1 VEDYLRLAGG
11 ELNAGTRMR
20 AVIAERTGPP
30 DVLRVAEVAAR
41 EPGPRE
47 IRIAVAAC
55 GVCFHDVVVRNGT
68 FRRGVEMPVIL
79 GHEVAGTIE
88 KLGAEVKDFSRGD
101 LVATTIHSHVCG
113 HCRDCRG
120 GHETSCPERVFLG
133 DAGLNGGYAELVC
146 VDADAALKVPAGV
159 APEQASIVACT
170 IGTELNA
177 VRDVGRV
184 RLGERVLVTGAGGGL
199 GLHGVQ
205 LSRLAG
211 AFTIA
216 VTTTTAKAARIREAG
231 ADEVIVAERGEDFSD
246 HVRRLTDG
254 RGVDAAIDN
263 VGSLVFDAVRR
274 SMADGGRIVL
284 VGQLTGEFMTINP
297 AQLFLRNISILSAK
311 GVSRSQFS
319 DALDLA
325 ARGRIKPVLDRVLP
339 LQGAAEAHRLVEAG
353 LSTGRLVLSPA

>member
-1 VEDYLRLAGG
+1 
-11 ELNAGTRMR
+11 MR
-20 AVIAERTGPP
+20 AVVVERTGPP
-30 DVLRVAEVAAR
+30 DVLRVADVAAR

-68 FRRGVEMPVIL
+68 FRRGVGMPVIL
-79 GHEVAGTIE
+79 GHEIAGTIE
-88 KLGAEVKDFSRGD
+88 KLGAEVRAFRRGD

-113 HCRDCRG
+113 HCRHCRS
-120 GHETSCPERVFLG
+120 GHETSCPERIFIG

-146 VDADAALKVPAGV
+146 VDADAAIAVPAGIS
-159 APEQASIVACT
+159 AEEASIVACT

-184 RLGERVLVTGAGGGL
+184 RLGDRVLVTGAGGGL

-205 LSRLAG
+205 LAHLAG

-216 VTTTTAKAARIREAG
+216 VTTTAAKAARIREAG
-231 ADEVIVAERGEDFSD
+231 ADEVVMVERGEDFSGE
-246 HVRRLTDG
+246 VRHLTDG
-254 RGVDAAIDN
+254 RGVDVVIDN
-263 VGSLVFDAVRR
+263 VGSPAFAAVRR

-284 VGQLTGEFMTINP
+284 VGQLTGEFITINP
-297 AQLFLRNISILSAK
+297 AQLFLRDISILSAK
-311 GVSRSQFS
+311 GVSRSQLA
-319 DALDLA
+319 DALDLV
-325 ARGRIKPVLDRVLP
+325 ARRRIKPAIDRVYP

-353 LSTGRLVLSPA
+353 LSTGRTILNPME

>member
-1 VEDYLRLAGG
+1 
-11 ELNAGTRMR
+11 MR
-20 AVIAERTGPP
+20 AVVAERTGPP
-30 DVLRVAEVAAR
+30 TVLRVADVAAR

-68 FRRGVEMPVIL
+68 FRRGVEMPVIP

-88 KLGAEVKDFSRGD
+88 KLGSEVREFRCGD
-101 LVATTIHSHVCG
+101 LVATTTYSHVCG
-113 HCRDCRG
+113 HCRHCRD

-146 VDADAALKVPAGV
+146 ADADAAVRVPDGLS
-159 APEQASIVACT
+159 PEQACIVACT

-216 VTTTTAKAARIREAG
+216 VTTTPAKAGRIRDAG
-231 ADEVIVAERGEDFSD
+231 ADEVIVAERGGDFSAK
-246 HVRRLTDG
+246 VRRVTDD
-254 RGVDAAIDN
+254 RGVDVVIDN
-263 VGSLVFDAVRR
+263 VGSSVFEAVRR
-274 SMADGGRIVL
+274 SVADDGRIVL
-284 VGQLTGEFMTINP
+284 TGQLTGEFIAINP
-297 AQLFLRNISILSAK
+297 AQLFLRNVSILSAK
-311 GVSRSQFS
+311 GVSRSQLA
-319 DALDLA
+319 DALDLVV
-325 ARGRIKPVLDRVLP
+325 RQRIKPMIDRVFP
-339 LQGAAEAHRLVEAG
+339 LEDAAEAHRLVEAG
-353 LSTGRLVLSPA
+353 LSTGRLVLKPMQ

>member
-1 VEDYLRLAGG
+1 
-11 ELNAGTRMR
+11 MR
-20 AVIAERTGPP
+20 AVVAETTGPP
-30 DVLRVAEVAAR
+30 EVLRVTDVAAR

-68 FRRGVEMPVIL
+68 FRRGVELPAIL
-79 GHEVAGTIE
+79 GHEIAGTVE
-88 KLGAEVKDFSRGD
+88 KLGSEVIGFRHGD
-101 LVATTIHSHVCG
+101 LVATTTHSHVCG
-113 HCRDCRG
+113 HCRHCRG

-146 VDADAALKVPAGV
+146 VDADAALKVPVGV
-159 APEQASIVACT
+159 SAEAASIVACT

-205 LSRLAG
+205 LAHLAG

-216 VTTTTAKAARIREAG
+216 VTTTPAKAARIREAG
-231 ADEVIVAERGEDFSD
+231 ADEVIVVERGADFSAA
-246 HVRRLTDG
+246 VRRVTDG
-254 RGVDAAIDN
+254 RGVGAVIDN
-263 VGSLVFDAVRR
+263 VGSPVFEAVRR
-274 SMADGGRIVL
+274 SVADGGRIVL
-284 VGQLTGEFMTINP
+284 TGQLTGEFVMINP

-311 GVSRSQFS
+311 GVSRAQLA
-319 DALDLA
+319 DALDLV
-325 ARGRIKPVLDRVLP
+325 ARGRVKPAIDRALP

-353 LSTGRLVLSPA
+353 LSTGRIVLKPVM